1 VIRCVI
7 STDNFIK
14 STRGRLILYQKT
26 NKRVTDHNFYNNY
39 KLIIRV
45 VIMNFIEPE
54 KDHKDSIQKI
64 LLQHLSGGKAE
75 DTHIPIKNVLSDE
88 PPLSRIAID
97 DSNKVLGLMSAYQYV
112 DIEKM
117 IKERVSGMTKPS
129 SSSIKEERV
138 TFLAY
143 AYVHKDHINQ
153 GIGTE
158 LLNNLLK
165 ISREE
170 YDSEAAFAES
180 WIYDSNLDS
189 RSILRSNGF
198 RVFFWPKN
206 YWEPSEFCSYHKKK
220 DCNCEGAI
228 FYKKL

>member
-1 VIRCVI
+1 MFR
-7 STDNFIK
+7 
-14 STRGRLILYQKT
+14 
-26 NKRVTDHNFYNNY
+26 
-39 KLIIRV
+39 IIP
-45 VIMNFIEPE
+45 PE
-54 KDHKDSIQKI
+54 YDHKSDIEKV
-64 LLQHLSGGKAE
+64 LLQHLSGNKASE
-75 DTHIPIKNVLSDE
+75 THVPLTEILSDGD
-88 PPLSRIAID
+88 PLSRIAVND
-97 DSNKVLGLMSAYQYV
+97 RNRVLGLMSAYQYS

-117 IKERVSGMTKPS
+117 IKQRVSGITKPS
-129 SSSIKEERV
+129 VNSIKEDRV

-180 WIYDSNLDS
+180 WIYNSNLDS
-189 RSILRSNGF
+189 RSILQSNGF

-206 YWEPSEFCSYHKKK
+206 YWDPTEFCSYHEEK
-220 DCNCEGAI
+220 DCNCEGAL